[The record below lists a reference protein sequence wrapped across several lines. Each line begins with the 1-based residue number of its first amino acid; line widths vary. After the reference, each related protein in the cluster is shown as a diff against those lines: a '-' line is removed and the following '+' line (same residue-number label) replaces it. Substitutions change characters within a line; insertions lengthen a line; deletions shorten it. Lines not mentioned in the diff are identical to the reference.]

1 MIFFVPVVVIYMKK
15 EPRHNETSLQWT
27 NIASLLALCYI
38 EVLLSSKIPEIL
50 KYTN

>member
-1 MIFFVPVVVIYMKK
+1 MIFFIPVVVIYMKK

-27 NIASLLALCYI
+27 NFASLLALCYI
-38 EVLLSSKIPEIL
+38 EVLLSSQIPEIL